1 MTIRKLIDS
10 VDASWPQRTPH
21 RQAVEGELLP
31 ALREDVRPP
40 APLIHISLGDQVDQ
54 DDGAVTQYETRKAQR
69 AVSME
74 ADVRVPFAQA
84 GLTACAFGIM
94 AGLLAWA
101 AGWSWRV
108 PVVAFALVLASAW
121 LWRLRLADAL
131 LWQIETITQ
140 RDLDG
145 DRQVGRPGPRSSA
158 ATLLVNPSE
167 ARATAG
173 RIQRANADDAELVDL
188 LAFVNRCANL
198 GTSEAAQGIPP
209 APAAR
214 AAFARKR
221 DVLIDL
227 GVAAWR
233 DPERR
238 RLGWQLTMTP
248 AQATPLLRRHVMGR
262 EGTN

>member
-1 MTIRKLIDS
+1 MPKWNLIDT
-10 VDASWPQRTPH
+10 VPAHGTQRSLTH
-21 RQAVEGELLP
+21 HEIEGELLP
-31 ALREDVRPP
+31 ALPEDVRPP
-40 APLIHISLGDQVDQ
+40 MLPPMIQLHLLPMRQEDE
-54 DDGAVTQYETRKAQR
+54 AVAYETRKAQR
-69 AVSME
+69 AVTWES
-74 ADVRVPFAQA
+74 DVKVPAAQA
-84 GLTACAFGIM
+84 FLTACAFGVM
-94 AGLLAWA
+94 TALLAWA

-108 PVVAFALVLASAW
+108 PVIVFAVILALAW

-131 LWQIETITQ
+131 LWQIETIVQ

-145 DRQVGRPGPRSSA
+145 DRQVGRPTVNA
-158 ATLLVNPSE
+158 APVLVNPSE
-167 ARATAG
+167 ARAAAG
-173 RIQRANADDAELVDL
+173 RIQKTNEAQAELVDL
-188 LAFVNRCANL
+188 LAFVTKCANV
-198 GTSEAAQGIPP
+198 GTSESAQGIPP

-221 DVLIDL
+221 DILIDL

-262 EGTN
+262 DHAN

>member
-1 MTIRKLIDS
+1 MATRRLVDTIPAHYTERS
-10 VDASWPQRTPH
+10 PR
-21 RQAVEGELLP
+21 RQAIEGELLP
-31 ALREDVRPP
+31 ALPDDVRPP
-40 APLIHISLGDQVDQ
+40 APLIRITLPDREEQP
-54 DDGAVTQYETRKAQR
+54 VTQYETRKVQR

-84 GLTACAFGIM
+84 ALTAGAFGIM
-94 AGLLAWA
+94 TGLLAWA

-108 PVVAFALVLASAW
+108 PVVAFAVVLAGAW

-131 LWQIETITQ
+131 LWQIEIIAQ
-140 RDLDG
+140 RDLNG
-145 DRQVGRPGPRSSA
+145 DHRVGRPAIDTIPV
-158 ATLLVNPSE
+158 LVNPSE

-173 RIQRANADDAELVDL
+173 RIQQANAADAELIDL

-198 GTSEAAQGIPP
+198 GTSENAQGIPP

-214 AAFARKR
+214 AAFAKKR

-227 GVAAWR
+227 GVATWR

-248 AQATPLLRRHVMGR
+248 AQATPLLRRHIMGR
-262 EGTN
+262 EGAN

>member
-1 MTIRKLIDS
+1 MSKWNLIDTVPAHVTERS
-10 VDASWPQRTPH
+10 LS
-21 RQAVEGELLP
+21 RQQIEGELLP
-31 ALREDVRPP
+31 ALPEDVRPRMLAPVIQLHLPP
-40 APLIHISLGDQVDQ
+40 AGQEDE
-54 DDGAVTQYETRKAQR
+54 AVAQYETRKAQR
-69 AVSME
+69 AVTWES
-74 ADVRVPFAQA
+74 DVKVPAAQA
-84 GLTACAFGIM
+84 WLTACAFGIM
-94 AGLLAWA
+94 AALLAWA

-108 PVVAFALVLASAW
+108 PVIVFAVILALAW

-145 DRQVGRPGPRSSA
+145 DRQVGRPTVNA
-158 ATLLVNPSE
+158 APVLVNPSE

-173 RIQRANADDAELVDL
+173 RIQQANAAQAELVDL
-188 LAFVNRCANL
+188 LAFVTKCANV
-198 GTSEAAQGIPP
+198 GTSESAQGIPP
-209 APAAR
+209 APTAR

-221 DVLIDL
+221 DILIDL

-238 RLGWQLTMTP
+238 RLGWQLTMAP
-248 AQATPLLRRHVMGR
+248 AQATPILRRHVMGR